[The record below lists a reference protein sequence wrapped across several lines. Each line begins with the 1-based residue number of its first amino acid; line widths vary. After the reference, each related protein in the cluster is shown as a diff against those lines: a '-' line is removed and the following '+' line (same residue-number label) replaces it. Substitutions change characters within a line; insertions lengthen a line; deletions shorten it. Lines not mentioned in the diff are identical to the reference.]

1 VEEPSKL
8 VTKLPP
14 LAASKGQDAAVVAG
28 DWLAQLE
35 PSMSSLSSS
44 ASLWWQSV
52 MSKVRVLYTKW
63 LESTP
68 VQRLQIRQEV
78 LVQRPLLDRYQRVEQ
93 RAAMLLLDS
102 LPDDL
107 KNEVI
112 SVRAVTVEAMVF
124 LVHCSFQPG
133 GSAEKAYLLQF
144 LTAPDTSNSVDAA
157 LTMARKWIRLL
168 RRGKELQV
176 VLPDPSLL
184 CRGLDKLHGA
194 VFTNNK
200 HPSAAFRIASFKL
213 ERQPDYKAMAKDVED
228 YAQLILGELEA
239 ALLAQPVMQPP
250 KINKMEEAFNQD
262 TGKGKAKGKGKRPCW
277 GWQDGSGCK
286 YGQSCMFLHESLGPG
301 RCWNCGS
308 SSYLKPQC
316 PYLGQGGVAATAPA
330 GSGSSSANATG
341 PSSSMASSEGGKG
354 AGDDKPPRRP
364 RKKGGGKAKD
374 AVRKAE
380 EGASVET
387 AQATS
392 GVTSAS
398 TTAAPTAT
406 ETARDEFF
414 EEAAK
419 ALKSLRLA
427 KATLVRVCA
436 MGHGGFKALVDSGAT
451 TSMRTAK
458 EKEICGLPARKVLL
472 AEGEAMFYQLPGGT
486 LLTERKTSP
495 IVAMSDLMEIGCRVS
510 WSSGEG
516 CQITHPTKG
525 DLPTQI
531 INGCP
536 EVDGQLGLDL
546 IQEAEAVKLRRREA
560 EIAVNKLVTA
570 CEVKP
575 GVGWDLG
582 AKAVKD
588 LRNGVGVS
596 WAWLRCLFP
605 GAPAWLV
612 SAVPVVASMDGAKVP
627 WNRRERKRWKQASA
641 VGVHLFCGRD
651 RTAWKSTA
659 EAAHVVTV
667 DQAED
672 IMADD
677 TYAALLD
684 LALSGKVKTVFGG
697 PPCRTFSALR
707 ARGPDDGG
715 PRPLRTREGDER
727 WGRGDLSEWETWR
740 VRQDTIMIF
749 RMLFLWLV
757 AAAVAKESGTTTP
770 DFIMEHP
777 EDPKEFM
784 KPSEWAFPEYQDLTS
799 LWVFPEIQ
807 FLKSELGWHW
817 WQFDQGPLGH
827 PRKKPTRVL
836 SSTPC
841 PSSLRDVRGPSVV
854 SEEERDHDG
863 GGFRSTSWASWAP
876 QLKHIV
882 KTEVEVSLAGATLDR
897 IMKLDTD
904 FLEHLQ
910 RDHIPYRRDCKA
922 CLAGSFRGHIH
933 RRIVAPDAWCLS
945 LDAIGPMKQGDDER
959 LKRVKYGL
967 IATLAVPDVL
977 GKILQ
982 PAEPEGD
989 DGGGVG
995 PIPDQE
1001 IGWDQE
1007 EQEADEGDPPTEVER
1022 ARAAKAESKWEEM
1035 VAREKVENVKIVEVP
1050 FFVPMGS
1057 KAAPEVLAATKEI
1070 LLQVRRLGLVV
1081 KRVHTDCGREFVNK
1095 SFRSLCADR
1104 GLIRTTTGGDNFRS
1118 NGRVEALVGR
1128 AKNAVRT
1135 MLSAS
1140 SMASQNWSFAMRHY
1154 VARIQ
1159 WSVVTQL
1166 GGRYPRLPPFGTKV
1180 FVKKRSWKM
1189 LKEDFVEKV
1198 VAARI
1203 LCPSSDV
1210 ARGFLV
1216 KTEDNSYL
1224 TTMVAVENVKEVS
1237 GEFEVDAAPA
1247 PSALPGTSHRI
1258 RGKTTM
1264 AISKCVHER
1273 LCKLDPQWEEHLI
1286 QDEELAEAFLDAG
1299 DFSPAALEELLNGL
1313 WLAEL
1318 TVPNRRGK
1326 PFQDCPRVAAHVVG
1340 MFRHGGVVGSTNFV
1354 RLRPALTKF
1363 LVRAMQVQ
1371 LPPGTNFTTMAV
1383 NFDVP
1388 MQCHRD
1394 SNNKPG
1400 EKAYLMGVGD
1410 YVGGGL
1416 WCHTE
1421 DAEAGRVVW
1430 KKFQGHWLPGVVHN
1444 VYHTAV
1450 AFDPCRLHQPQ
1461 PWQGRRIAIS
1471 AYTVNCLDNCSLDNR
1486 DLLQA
1491 LGFPLPPQIQALPE
1505 GGGAN
1510 GRGAEKERSK
1520 GPKSLLHKAGA
1531 LRSMSGGEPFNGG
1544 SIPGEPQTLESP
1556 QVAGGGSQDLEY
1568 VNGGLVPGEEQ
1579 TLESPQVAGGGSQGV
1594 FQCVCKGYE
1603 VDPSLCVC
1611 RATLDSAGS
1620 GPQEFF
1626 IGDHQQVSLESVES
1640 DGEDAWFHEAWG
1652 AYGPPEVAQL
1662 KAVASEDESYYQI
1675 VGAEAPLEVGW
1686 DLFGDYLDGLRL
1698 SLVHEEYEERDHLL
1712 RRSEEGGEAS
1722 SSLSQWTASRQEVEE
1737 ILYKYQAEKVKE
1749 ETNDEILRKIDGE
1762 TGEAEAPLHT
1772 KTIPNE
1778 VVRKELQRWVPSMV
1792 AEYEALVR
1800 ENDAVEPFPEEI
1812 LEQWRKEGKEFD
1824 LVPGKTV
1831 HTIKAFTGRLK
1842 TRAVICG
1849 NFLGQCFTK
1858 AQKYAAGADGVLIRL
1873 LLREAALRRWRLCVL
1888 DVRTAFLLAPLL
1900 FQEARPTLVMVP
1912 KMFLM
1917 GGVCKET
1924 VWKVKRALYG
1934 MVTSPRS
1941 WEVYR
1946 NQTMKKMKGSIPEGE
1961 ITLWPSEVDGSLWYI
1976 MVGARRAGAV
1986 ICYVDDLL
1994 IAGEDKAAAEVA
2006 SMFRRTWKCT
2016 EPQWDDISFN
2026 GFEVK
2031 RTEEGLVLTQ
2041 DSYTKDLL
2049 ERYTSLEGYEEV
2061 PAPIQLKPEEFALKD
2076 GEQASEYVRAAQVM
2090 AGEIQWLAGR
2100 CRPELIYATNL
2111 LSQAISR
2118 CPKEAVY
2125 RGGHLLR
2132 YLKRYPAGG
2141 LKYTTC
2147 PVVDKEA
2154 RTSGEGPFLEG
2165 YSDASFAPDS
2175 ERSQQC
2181 VLIFAAGGLIAWTSS
2196 RQPFV
2201 TMSTAESELVAIC
2214 ELVTCLKSVEQL
2226 AAEVMLG
2233 LAGDSTK
2240 VRKIIYS
2247 DSQAALSVCRCAAG
2261 SWRTRHLRIRGN
2273 MVRELLDQ
2281 EDWASYHIEGRV
2293 MTADVGTKALAAD
2306 RFRLLV
2312 DRMQMART
2320 RVSPEVTTSTQ
2331 LQVAK
2336 RLVLLVCMAA
2346 LVDQAEAAEEER
2358 DYVYYSMMA
2367 GLLLIILTVYEFLKW
2382 GLRQLRGCCRSRVED
2397 QRAEQPARSRSPDGP
2412 RLTEPTTTS
2421 RRRRPPTPPVP
2432 EHHVGD
2438 MTTGAYSF
2446 ITPSGDRDRWE
2457 VNYGRGVAI
2466 RWHAKPRQHLFVPG
2480 HCAGG
2485 PAMDRFTGERKT
2497 YAKFPSGNVRVVEDN
2512 FLTKTKPAQVLA
2524 DREWKGRTELRL
2536 HPDSRTDSSKDRKM
2550 R

>member
-1 VEEPSKL
+1 
-8 VTKLPP
+8 
-14 LAASKGQDAAVVAG
+14 
-28 DWLAQLE
+28 
-35 PSMSSLSSS
+35 M
-44 ASLWWQSV
+44 
-52 MSKVRVLYTKW
+52 
-63 LESTP
+63 
-68 VQRLQIRQEV
+68 IRE
-78 LVQRPLLDRYQRVEQ
+78 
-93 RAAMLLLDS
+93 
-102 LPDDL
+102 
-107 KNEVI
+107 N
-112 SVRAVTVEAMVF
+112 
-124 LVHCSFQPG
+124 FQ
-133 GSAEKAYLLQF
+133 
-144 LTAPDTSNSVDAA
+144 
-157 LTMARKWIRLL
+157 
-168 RRGKELQV
+168 
-176 VLPDPSLL
+176 
-184 CRGLDKLHGA
+184 
-194 VFTNNK
+194 
-200 HPSAAFRIASFKL
+200 
-213 ERQPDYKAMAKDVED
+213 
-228 YAQLILGELEA
+228 
-239 ALLAQPVMQPP
+239 
-250 KINKMEEAFNQD
+250 
-262 TGKGKAKGKGKRPCW
+262 
-277 GWQDGSGCK
+277 
-286 YGQSCMFLHESLGPG
+286 
-301 RCWNCGS
+301 
-308 SSYLKPQC
+308 
-316 PYLGQGGVAATAPA
+316 
-330 GSGSSSANATG
+330 
-341 PSSSMASSEGGKG
+341 
-354 AGDDKPPRRP
+354 
-364 RKKGGGKAKD
+364 
-374 AVRKAE
+374 
-380 EGASVET
+380 
-387 AQATS
+387 
-392 GVTSAS
+392 
-398 TTAAPTAT
+398 
-406 ETARDEFF
+406 
-414 EEAAK
+414 
-419 ALKSLRLA
+419 
-427 KATLVRVCA
+427 
-436 MGHGGFKALVDSGAT
+436 
-451 TSMRTAK
+451 
-458 EKEICGLPARKVLL
+458 
-472 AEGEAMFYQLPGGT
+472 
-486 LLTERKTSP
+486 
-495 IVAMSDLMEIGCRVS
+495 
-510 WSSGEG
+510 
-516 CQITHPTKG
+516 
-525 DLPTQI
+525 
-531 INGCP
+531 
-536 EVDGQLGLDL
+536 
-546 IQEAEAVKLRRREA
+546 
-560 EIAVNKLVTA
+560 
-570 CEVKP
+570 
-575 GVGWDLG
+575 
-582 AKAVKD
+582 
-588 LRNGVGVS
+588 
-596 WAWLRCLFP
+596 
-605 GAPAWLV
+605 
-612 SAVPVVASMDGAKVP
+612 
-627 WNRRERKRWKQASA
+627 
-641 VGVHLFCGRD
+641 
-651 RTAWKSTA
+651 
-659 EAAHVVTV
+659 
-667 DQAED
+667 
-672 IMADD
+672 
-677 TYAALLD
+677 
-684 LALSGKVKTVFGG
+684 
-697 PPCRTFSALR
+697 
-707 ARGPDDGG
+707 
-715 PRPLRTREGDER
+715 
-727 WGRGDLSEWETWR
+727 
-740 VRQDTIMIF
+740 
-749 RMLFLWLV
+749 
-757 AAAVAKESGTTTP
+757 
-770 DFIMEHP
+770 
-777 EDPKEFM
+777 
-784 KPSEWAFPEYQDLTS
+784 
-799 LWVFPEIQ
+799 
-807 FLKSELGWHW
+807 
-817 WQFDQGPLGH
+817 
-827 PRKKPTRVL
+827 
-836 SSTPC
+836 
-841 PSSLRDVRGPSVV
+841 
-854 SEEERDHDG
+854 
-863 GGFRSTSWASWAP
+863 
-876 QLKHIV
+876 
-882 KTEVEVSLAGATLDR
+882 
-897 IMKLDTD
+897 
-904 FLEHLQ
+904 
-910 RDHIPYRRDCKA
+910 
-922 CLAGSFRGHIH
+922 
-933 RRIVAPDAWCLS
+933 
-945 LDAIGPMKQGDDER
+945 
-959 LKRVKYGL
+959 
-967 IATLAVPDVL
+967 
-977 GKILQ
+977 
-982 PAEPEGD
+982 
-989 DGGGVG
+989 
-995 PIPDQE
+995 
-1001 IGWDQE
+1001 
-1007 EQEADEGDPPTEVER
+1007 
-1022 ARAAKAESKWEEM
+1022 
-1035 VAREKVENVKIVEVP
+1035 
-1050 FFVPMGS
+1050 
-1057 KAAPEVLAATKEI
+1057 
-1070 LLQVRRLGLVV
+1070 
-1081 KRVHTDCGREFVNK
+1081 
-1095 SFRSLCADR
+1095 
-1104 GLIRTTTGGDNFRS
+1104 
-1118 NGRVEALVGR
+1118 
-1128 AKNAVRT
+1128 
-1135 MLSAS
+1135 
-1140 SMASQNWSFAMRHY
+1140 
-1154 VARIQ
+1154 
-1159 WSVVTQL
+1159 
-1166 GGRYPRLPPFGTKV
+1166 
-1180 FVKKRSWKM
+1180 
-1189 LKEDFVEKV
+1189 
-1198 VAARI
+1198 
-1203 LCPSSDV
+1203 
-1210 ARGFLV
+1210 
-1216 KTEDNSYL
+1216 
-1224 TTMVAVENVKEVS
+1224 
-1237 GEFEVDAAPA
+1237 
-1247 PSALPGTSHRI
+1247 
-1258 RGKTTM
+1258 
-1264 AISKCVHER
+1264 
-1273 LCKLDPQWEEHLI
+1273 
-1286 QDEELAEAFLDAG
+1286 
-1299 DFSPAALEELLNGL
+1299 
-1313 WLAEL
+1313 
-1318 TVPNRRGK
+1318 
-1326 PFQDCPRVAAHVVG
+1326 
-1340 MFRHGGVVGSTNFV
+1340 
-1354 RLRPALTKF
+1354 
-1363 LVRAMQVQ
+1363 
-1371 LPPGTNFTTMAV
+1371 
-1383 NFDVP
+1383 
-1388 MQCHRD
+1388 
-1394 SNNKPG
+1394 
-1400 EKAYLMGVGD
+1400 
-1410 YVGGGL
+1410 
-1416 WCHTE
+1416 
-1421 DAEAGRVVW
+1421 
-1430 KKFQGHWLPGVVHN
+1430 
-1444 VYHTAV
+1444 
-1450 AFDPCRLHQPQ
+1450 
-1461 PWQGRRIAIS
+1461 
-1471 AYTVNCLDNCSLDNR
+1471 
-1486 DLLQA
+1486 
-1491 LGFPLPPQIQALPE
+1491 
-1505 GGGAN
+1505 
-1510 GRGAEKERSK
+1510 
-1520 GPKSLLHKAGA
+1520 
-1531 LRSMSGGEPFNGG
+1531 
-1544 SIPGEPQTLESP
+1544 
-1556 QVAGGGSQDLEY
+1556 
-1568 VNGGLVPGEEQ
+1568 
-1579 TLESPQVAGGGSQGV
+1579 
-1594 FQCVCKGYE
+1594 
-1603 VDPSLCVC
+1603 
-1611 RATLDSAGS
+1611 
-1620 GPQEFF
+1620 
-1626 IGDHQQVSLESVES
+1626 
-1640 DGEDAWFHEAWG
+1640 
-1652 AYGPPEVAQL
+1652 
-1662 KAVASEDESYYQI
+1662 
-1675 VGAEAPLEVGW
+1675 
-1686 DLFGDYLDGLRL
+1686 
-1698 SLVHEEYEERDHLL
+1698 
-1712 RRSEEGGEAS
+1712 
-1722 SSLSQWTASRQEVEE
+1722 
-1737 ILYKYQAEKVKE
+1737 KE